1 MERDRLSVEPDPRAV
16 CSAVAAPV
24 AEALLAAPSG
34 QAWHL
39 LERRSRLAMGEA
51 AGRLARHEAR
61 AGSLVVCPAGS
72 GGPPVMVVGAFVG
85 LAQPAVGRTPAMAYQ
100 LRQAIGGPAAEGW
113 AAMLPVD
120 RQASPAFARTPAT
133 ACQPR
138 RAIGGPAAEGW
149 TALLPAGSRARR
161 AR

>member
-72 GGPPVMVVGAFVG
+72 GARAFVG
-85 LAQPAVGRTPAMAYQ
+85 LAQLAVGRTQAIAYQ
-100 LRQAIGGPAAEGW
+100 LRQAIGGVAGKGWTAMPPAA
-113 AAMLPVD
+113 
-120 RQASPAFARTPAT
+120 RQACPAFARTPAT
-133 ACQPR
+133 ACQRR
-138 RAIGGPAAEGW
+138 RAIGGPAAEGG
-149 TALLPAGSRARR
+149 TALLSAGSKAPSVRP
-161 AR
+161 

>member
-72 GGPPVMVVGAFVG
+72 GVP
-85 LAQPAVGRTPAMAYQ
+85 PAMAYQ

-113 AAMLPVD
+113 AAMLPAD

-138 RAIGGPAAEGW
+138 RAIGGP
-149 TALLPAGSRARR
+149 
-161 AR
+161 